1 MNIIDNWFHYLNIKK
16 KIEDELKK
24 NQNHKKRKTKKIK
37 KKFKLK
43 Y

>member
-24 NQNHKKRKTKKIK
+24 KPKPQK
-37 KKFKLK
+37 KKDKK
-43 Y
+43 NKEEI